1 MKKLCIFKL
10 ESQLKRNLLT
20 VNSVLDSNG
29 PVEEVEIH
37 IKAASELYKE
47 MCETDGSMNMPALGD
62 VLNEMKNVF
71 HVPFPIVHNFL
82 FQ

>member
-1 MKKLCIFKL
+1 MK
-10 ESQLKRNLLT
+10 QHLLT
-20 VNSVLDSNG
+20 VNSVLDNNG

-47 MCETDGSMNMPALGD
+47 MCETNGSMHMPALGD
-62 VLNEMKNVF
+62 VLNEMKNDFQVL
-71 HVPFPIVHNFL
+71 FPIVHNFL